1 MPLTTR
7 ELGPGFALEISGI
20 SNSFPNDPDELQKIY
35 DYFLSRKVIVIR
47 NARIS
52 AAAFVEFSKLFGAAD
67 PHHVAA
73 VRHPSEP
80 VITVLSNQDEIGRS
94 PEMKKF
100 GAGWHS
106 DYSYLRTPS
115 KATMLLGVE
124 VPEEGGDTLFA
135 DTAQAFEA
143 LPDHLQKQILGRKV
157 RHEYRFMK
165 DRSHPGARWNMLS
178 EAEQA
183 ATPEVQHPLVIR
195 HPETGKNCLFI
206 APSAIAGI
214 KGIADMEE
222 EESDA
227 LLSQLFAHMTLPAF
241 VYRHQWRPYDLVVWD
256 NRSTIH
262 AATTDQLPSDRV
274 RRMYRITTN
283 GSEPIAA

>member
-1 MPLTTR
+1 MSLVTK
-7 ELGPGFALEISGI
+7 ELGPGFVVEISGI
-20 SNSFPNDPDELQKIY
+20 SKEFPSNSQELSYIY
-35 DYFLSRKVIVIR
+35 ECFLKGRVIVIR

-52 AAAFVEFSKLFGAAD
+52 AADFVEFSKLFGVAD

-73 VRHPSEP
+73 VRHPDQP
-80 VITVLSNQDEIGRS
+80 VITILSNQDEIGRS

-124 VPEEGGDTLFA
+124 VPDEGGDTLFA
-135 DTAQAFEA
+135 DTAQAFET
-143 LPDHLQKQILGRKV
+143 LPQDLQKQILGLKV

-165 DRSHPGARWNMLS
+165 DRSHPGARWNFLS

-195 HPETGKNCLFI
+195 HPETSKSCLFI

-214 KGIADMEE
+214 KGIADMDEDE
-222 EESDA
+222 GEA
-227 LLSQLFAHMTLPAF
+227 LLSKLFAHMTSPVF

-262 AATTDQLPSDRV
+262 AATTDQLASDRV